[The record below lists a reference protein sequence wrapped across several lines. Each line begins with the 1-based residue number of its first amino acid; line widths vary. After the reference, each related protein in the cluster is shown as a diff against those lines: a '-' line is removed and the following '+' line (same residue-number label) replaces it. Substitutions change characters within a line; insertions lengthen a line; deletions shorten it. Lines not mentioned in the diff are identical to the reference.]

1 MERIP
6 DTVDVAMVAERLRPL
21 AQQAS
26 EGLRHTSE
34 GLRHTSEGLRH
45 ASDSLLQTLD
55 EAREAIVERIGSDA
69 PIVLVERPAAVA
81 LAARSLPVAARL
93 RDLRRGPLQWL
104 ALAVATAVVATLA
117 ALTIAA
123 IARRMQ
129 ARRASVVKEGAL
141 VETVEP
147 VVIAISEEGG
157 DAAAQEQAE
166 AALDDVEERVAE
178 AG

>member
-1 MERIP
+1 MDRIP
-6 DTVDVAMVAERLRPL
+6 DTVDVAMVTERLRPL

-34 GLRHTSEGLRH
+34 GLRH
-45 ASDSLLQTLD
+45 ASDSLRHTLD
-55 EAREAIVERIGSDA
+55 DAREAIVERIGPDA
-69 PIVLVERPAAVA
+69 PIVLVERPSAVA
-81 LAARSLPVAARL
+81 LVARSLPVAARL
-93 RDLRRGPLQWL
+93 RDLRRSPLQWL

-129 ARRASVVKEGAL
+129 ARRASVLDGAL
-141 VETVEP
+141 VEAVEP
-147 VVIAISEEGG
+147 VVIAISEEG
-157 DAAAQEQAE
+157 DEAASQEQAE